1 MGDDLYRGVYAP
13 DLLITAL
20 ERNLDKPCMYLGDT
34 VLTAREVRDEMSR
47 YVQAYAAK
55 GIGPGSP
62 TSVLSANRPEVLFN
76 MGANQIVGTRSVALH
91 PMGSLE
97 DHAYVL
103 EDAEVETLVFDPTG
117 YQQRAAD
124 LLERVPCLKQVL
136 ALGPTEVGDDL
147 TALAHTFD
155 PRPLV
160 APLVDPDDVTGLS

>member
-1 MGDDLYRGVYAP
+1 MQHDYVSGMGDDLKHLYRGTYAP

-20 ERNLDKPCMYLGDT
+20 ERNLDKPAVYLGDT
-34 VLTAREVRDEMSR
+34 VLTARQVRDEMSR
-47 YVQAYAAK
+47 YVQAYAAR
-55 GIGPGSP
+55 GITQGSP
-62 TSVLSANRPEVLFN
+62 TAILSANRPEVLFN
-76 MGANQIVGTRSVALH
+76 MGANQVTGTRSVALH
-91 PMGSLE
+91 PMGSLD

-136 ALGPTEVGDDL
+136 ALGPTDVGDDL

-155 PRPLV
+155 PR
-160 APLVDPDDVTGLS
+160 